1 MNRSC
6 GVIVLG
12 KVDCKIRVSIANLMR
27 AKKKNERTTWHEPLP
42 ASLTRFFRGQVPMD
56 DGDEVDLSFLEDDD
70 LTRPSA
76 LNADVAAVAACLEQ
90 LEFEEDDTLLE
101 SSLNLDYCDDASA
114 VFAAALAGN
123 DAKDAPSD
131 IVKSTDAVSY
141 SEIDHDGDADS
152 TSNAD
157 VDADSPFD
165 QTQLP
170 PHACA
175 YCGIHDPSS
184 VLQDVKSGKWFCNA
198 TGLMPG
204 SHIVTHLVRSRSR
217 EVRLHADSSLGG
229 DSILECYS
237 CSSRN
242 VFLLG
247 FVPAQGDSVVMLLCR
262 EPCLHQKG
270 LDDLKWD
277 VSAWQPLI
285 VDRQFLS
292 WVVSVPSAKDVSRSR
307 QITHAQANKLEELW
321 KTNRDAT
328 LEDLEKPSVD
338 DELPKAQLQYEDGYH
353 FQRIIGTLIKVEAE
367 NDRRIKE
374 EQSRTS
380 LTVRWDVA
388 GLNKRRVVYFVSDIK
403 ALYGDEL
410 CIKHDALKWE
420 CSGTVKGHTANEEIA
435 LELRPGK
442 SSAKA
447 PIDMHSGFSVDIVW
461 KATSFERMHAA
472 MRIFAVS
479 ETSVSGYLFHRILG
493 HDVAEQVI
501 ATNKISSRLSA
512 PGLPE
517 LNHSQETAVRSVLGA
532 PLSLIQG
539 PPGTGKTVTSATIVY
554 HFAKASKG
562 PVLVCAPSNIAVDQ
576 LTEKI
581 AMTGLKVVRVVAKSR
596 ETLPSTNVEHLSLH
610 YQVRHVDDR
619 EESELNKLMRLR
631 DELGELN
638 DRDDRRLRSLRR
650 VAERELLLAADVICT
665 TCVTAGDSRLS
676 SFRFR
681 SILVDEATQATEP
694 EALIPIVHGCKQLV
708 FVGDHCQLG
717 AVITDKRAAAAGLG
731 QSMFE
736 RLVALGA
743 RPIRL
748 VVQYRMHPALSEFP
762 SNTFYEGSLQ
772 NGVTADDRRVTKDE
786 FPWID
791 PNRPMMFWS
800 QHGVEEVSA
809 SGTSFLNRI
818 EAQAIER
825 AVTHLLR
832 AGVLPHRMGVITPY
846 EGQRAYVVSHFARA
860 GSLRQDLYREIEVAS
875 VDSFQG
881 REKDYIILSCV
892 RSSENQGIG
901 FLADPRRLN
910 VALTRA
916 RLGNI
921 IIGNPK
927 VLARQALW
935 ASLLTFY
942 KESNVL
948 VEGPLTGLKLSL
960 ISIPKPR
967 RRMNGEFLRH
977 APLPPLPQLHHGS
990 TVAPDPEYRQS
1001 TGTYSRNDLL
1011 EQHSASAKGTVV
1023 NGPGYIGDGR
1033 AATANINS
1041 MLAGSPVPFPQVAY
1055 GVMGSLFSASVPPVS
1070 HPGHVAPFSS
1080 SEQMPNGGTL
1090 GAANF
1095 DVGRVRGGGDTRNDY
1110 SYYHSPGWK

>member
-1 MNRSC
+1 
-6 GVIVLG
+6 
-12 KVDCKIRVSIANLMR
+12 MR
-27 AKKKNERTTWHEPLP
+27 
-42 ASLTRFFRGQVPMD
+42 VPMD
-56 DGDEVDLSFLEDDD
+56 DGEEVDLSFLEDDE
-70 LTRPSA
+70 LSRPA
-76 LNADVAAVAACLEQ
+76 AKQTDVSAVAARLEQ
-90 LEFEEDDTLLE
+90 LEFEEDDAAFDNNF
-101 SSLNLDYCDDASA
+101 SLDYTDDASA
-114 VFAAALAGN
+114 VFAAALAG
-123 DAKDAPSD
+123 KDIDTSKSETRASSD
-131 IVKSTDAVSY
+131 VTQNH
-141 SEIDHDGDADS
+141 EEDHEADGDS

-157 VDADSPFD
+157 ADADSPFD

-175 YCGIHDPSS
+175 YCGIHNPSS

-217 EVRLHADSSLGG
+217 EVRLHADSALGG
-229 DSILECYS
+229 DSVLECYA

-277 VSAWQPLI
+277 VASWQPLI
-285 VDRQFLS
+285 VERQFLS
-292 WVVSVPSAKDVSRSR
+292 WVVSVPTAKDVSRSR
-307 QITHAQANKLEELW
+307 QITQAQANKLEELW
-321 KTNRDAT
+321 KTNPDAT
-328 LEDLEKPSVD
+328 LEDLEKPSSD
-338 DELPKAQLQYEDGYH
+338 DELPKALLQYEDGYH
-353 FQRIIGTLIKVEAE
+353 FQRVLGNLIKVEAE

-410 CIKHDALKWE
+410 RIKHDALTWE
-420 CSGTVKGHTANEEIA
+420 CTGTVKGLTASEEIA

-447 PIDMHSGFSVDIVW
+447 PIEMHSGFSVDVVW

-493 HDVAEQVI
+493 HDVPEPVI
-501 ATNKISSRLSA
+501 AIDKLFSRLSA

-517 LNHSQETAVRSVLGA
+517 LNHSQETAVRSVLTA

-554 HFAKASKG
+554 HFAKATKG

-619 EESELNKLMRLR
+619 EDSELNKLIRLR
-631 DELGELN
+631 DELGELS

-650 VAERELLLAADVICT
+650 VAEKELLHAADVICT

-681 SILVDEATQATEP
+681 SVLVDEATQATEP

-748 VVQYRMHPALSEFP
+748 VVQYRMHPSLSEFP
-762 SNTFYEGSLQ
+762 SNSFYEGSLQ
-772 NGVTADDRRVTKDE
+772 NGVTAEDRKASKEE

-791 PNRPMMFWS
+791 PSRPMMFWS
-800 QHGVEEVSA
+800 QQGFEEVSA

-832 AGVLPHRMGVITPY
+832 AGVLPHRIGVITPY
-846 EGQRAYVVSHFARA
+846 EGQRAFVVSHFARA
-860 GSLRQDLYREIEVAS
+860 GSLRQELYREIEVAS

-927 VLARQALW
+927 VLCRQTLW

-942 KESNVL
+942 KENNVL
-948 VEGPLTGLKLSL
+948 VEGPLTSLKLSL

-967 RRMNGEFLRH
+967 RRANGEFFRH
-977 APLPPLPQLHHGS
+977 TPLPPTPHVRHDGS
-990 TVAPDPEYRQS
+990 VGVSSENRQS
-1001 TGTYSRNDLL
+1001 LVPLPEHQISNHLAESKGRGFAN
-1011 EQHSASAKGTVV
+1011 SAAYGGVR
-1023 NGPGYIGDGR
+1023 GAGD
-1033 AATANINS
+1033 AN
-1041 MLAGSPVPFPQVAY
+1041 MGSVFSGSHVPFPQVSHGLA
-1055 GVMGSLFSASVPPVS
+1055 GPFFSGSVPSVGQPGQLNAFGASS
-1070 HPGHVAPFSS
+1070 HL
-1080 SEQMPNGGTL
+1080 PNGNLMGPTNVDATRIQN
-1090 GAANF
+1090 AA
-1095 DVGRVRGGGDTRNDY
+1095 DVRNDH